1 MSNENRDLSTAE
13 DAARGTRPDAIVI
26 ASSHSPDGQHAV
38 VLVDKGKPGKPYVL
52 QVLCERVAGAWT
64 TQSDSNGHGW
74 TATRMDD
81 RLDQSNRGVLTL
93 WDEAPAGANAVTVG
107 WKGQRYHIPVAAG
120 HYLFAVWDIP
130 DDDLDGEPPELLPIV
145 TP

>member
-1 MSNENRDLSTAE
+1 MNDKDRHPPTAE

-52 QVLCERVAGAWT
+52 EVLCERVAGAWT
-64 TQSDSNGHGW
+64 TRSDSNGHGW

-81 RLDQSNRGVLTL
+81 GLNQRNLGVLTL
-93 WDEAPAGANAVTVG
+93 WDEAPAGADAVSVK
-107 WKGQRYHIPVAAG
+107 WKGQRYTAPVAGG
-120 HYLFAVWDIP
+120 HFLFVAWDVP
-130 DDDLDGEPPELLPIV
+130 DDDLDGEAPEVLPIV